1 MKILRLAVKILGN
14 LALPKRVGRPFVYQP
29 VVIICCLLVI
39 VAKRLSVRGLYT
51 FLTSSDGCAIAA
63 AIPFPEGAI
72 PNRRT
77 FDRRFKTSMLSVQVA
92 MITITQFAI
101 RRFHLGIAR
110 LSLDNRM
117 FPAFGGIWHR
127 KDQKKGII
135 PKGLRNV
142 DRTAGWG
149 ISAYRGWVYGHAL
162 DVFVTTGKIVFP
174 VLAFARSLLIRGNT
188 AAKQF
193 ATLLPHVKSGAV
205 AADSEYCDEALGI
218 LLAETGRLLYAP
230 SKQYPENVP
239 KQKTYRKR
247 KITVEPFYERFLL
260 AFQLRGKLDRKG
272 PQAWSYLVCCCLLYQ
287 LMVVYN
293 LSMGNQH
300 PLTVTHL
307 IRML

>member
-1 MKILRLAVKILGN
+1 MKIIKLAVKILGD
-14 LALPKRVGRPFVYQP
+14 LQLPKRVGRPFVYRP
-29 VVIICCLLVI
+29 TVIICCLIVM

-51 FLTSSDGCAIAA
+51 FLQSSDGKTICS
-63 AIPFPEGAI
+63 AIPFPEGSV

-77 FDRRFKTSMLSVQVA
+77 FDRRFATSMSSLQLA
-92 MITITQFAI
+92 MLTITLFAVK
-101 RRFHLGIAR
+101 RFHVGVAR

-117 FPAFGGIWHR
+117 FPAYGGMWHR
-127 KDQKKGII
+127 KDQTRGVI
-135 PKGLRNV
+135 PNGLRNI
-142 DRTAGWG
+142 DHTAGWG
-149 ISAYRGWVYGHAL
+149 VSAYRGWVYGHAL

-193 ATLLPHVKSGAV
+193 SHLLPDVRRGAV
-205 AADSEYCDEALGI
+205 AADSEYYDGALATV
-218 LLAETGRLLYAP
+218 LLQTGRLLYVP

-239 KQKTYRKR
+239 RQKTYQKR
-247 KITVEPFYERFLL
+247 KVTVEPFFERFLL
-260 AFQLRGKLDRKG
+260 SFQLRGKLDRKG
-272 PQAWSYLVCCCLLYQ
+272 PQAWSYLVTCCLLYQ